1 MGQNMIQADILLIAR
16 NFLAPSGLA
25 KIQRN
30 SLNIRAYNMF
40 NLPIRFTNRKPFG
53 RSVLKLLADSPLYV
67 VIFDFIITALS
78 SLKHTSIASN
88 EIWKSGN
95 WLNFKVSFVYI
106 LTPPTFG
113 LEAWLRS
120 ILSKASVVKSFA
132 AQWIESQ
139 DRWFC
144 LS

>member
-53 RSVLKLLADSPLYV
+53 RSLLKLLADSPLYV
-67 VIFDFIITALS
+67 IIFDFIITALS

-113 LEAWLRS
+113 LEA
-120 ILSKASVVKSFA
+120 
-132 AQWIESQ
+132 
-139 DRWFC
+139 
-144 LS
+144 

>member
-40 NLPIRFTNRKPFG
+40 NLPVRFTNRKPFG
-53 RSVLKLLADSPLYV
+53 RSLLKLLADSPLYV
-67 VIFDFIITALS
+67 VIFDFIITALN
-78 SLKHTSIASN
+78 SLKHISIASN
-88 EIWKSGN
+88 EIWKSDH
-95 WLNFKVSFVYI
+95 WFKVSFVYI

-113 LEAWLRS
+113 LEA
-120 ILSKASVVKSFA
+120 
-132 AQWIESQ
+132 
-139 DRWFC
+139 
-144 LS
+144 